1 MISLLQNPALVLIL
15 GGLLMLVVNNKLRI
29 SISLLAPITAMLVFF
44 SLPSELITSYEL
56 FGYLLTPILLD
67 SLSWIF
73 TLIFILASFIVGL
86 YSMHTNNRIEQVSV
100 YLYAGSALGAVL
112 AGDLLTLFVFWEISA
127 LTSTLI
133 IWSSNNP
140 QAYKAGMRYLL
151 IHITSGLLL
160 MVGSIL
166 HYHETQ
172 TLAFS
177 LMGLDSL
184 AHTLIFFAFAIKC
197 AFPLL
202 HNWLHDSYPKASA
215 TGAVALSA
223 FTTKLAVYCF
233 ARGFAG
239 TEELIWIGATM
250 AAFPIFFA
258 VIENDLRRVL
268 SYSLNSQLGFMIV
281 GVGIGTE
288 LALNGT
294 AAHAFSSVLYKALLF
309 MSMGAVLHRVG
320 TTKASELGGLYK
332 SMPWTTLFCIIGSAS
347 ISSVPLFSG
356 FVSKG
361 IILYAVAEEHL
372 WGIWIVLLFASV
384 GVVNHSA
391 IKVPFASFFAHDQGL
406 RCKEAPI
413 NMLLAMGVTAGLCIL
428 IGVAPGLLYA
438 WLPYEMDF
446 NPYTLDHIVGQ
457 FQLLFFAGLAFI
469 VLFRNGL
476 YPLETRSTILDSDWI
491 YRKLGKSLLQSFNN
505 VFANLLD
512 AIQTLKQNVSQQ
524 IYSTLYMTNGP
535 KSTLAHGVSTG
546 NMVVWVAILLFACLV
561 FYYL

>member
-1 MISLLQNPALVLIL
+1 MISLLQNPALILIL
-15 GGLLMLVVNNKLRI
+15 GGLLMLLVNNKLRI
-29 SISLLAPITAMLVFF
+29 TISLFTPIAAMLVFF
-44 SLPSELITSYEL
+44 SMPGELNTSYEL
-56 FGYLLTPILLD
+56 FGYLLNPVRLD

-86 YSMHTNNRIEQVSV
+86 YSMHTHNRMEQVSV

-133 IWSSNNP
+133 IWSSSNP
-140 QAYKAGMRYLL
+140 KAYQAGMRYLL
-151 IHITSGLLL
+151 MHIMSGLLL

-166 HYHETQ
+166 HYQETQ
-172 TLAFS
+172 SLSFS
-177 LMGLDSL
+177 LMALDSL
-184 AHTLIFFAFAIKC
+184 AQVLIFAAFAIKC

-215 TGAVALSA
+215 TGTVALSA
-223 FTTKLAVYCF
+223 YTTKLAVYCF

-239 TEELIWIGATM
+239 SEELIWIGATM
-250 AAFPIFFA
+250 AVFPIFYA
-258 VIENDLRRVL
+258 VLENDLRRVL
-268 SYSLNSQLGFMIV
+268 TYSLNSQLGFMIV
-281 GVGIGTE
+281 GVGIGSE

-294 AAHAFSSVLYKALLF
+294 AAHAFCSVLYKALLL
-309 MSMGAVLHRVG
+309 MSMGAVLHRIG
-320 TTKASELGGLYK
+320 TTKASDLGGLYK
-332 SMPWTTLFCIIGSAS
+332 SMPWTTLFCIIGAAS

-384 GVVNHSA
+384 GVINHSA

-413 NMLLAMGVTAGLCIL
+413 NMLLAMGLTAGLCIL
-428 IGVAPGLLYA
+428 VGVAPDLLYA

-446 NPYTLDHIVGQ
+446 NAYTLDHIVGQ

-469 VLFRNGL
+469 ILFRNGL
-476 YPLETRSTILDSDWI
+476 YPIETPSIILDTDWI
-491 YRKLGKSLLQSFNN
+491 YRKLGKNILALFNN
-505 VFANLLD
+505 LL
-512 AIQTLKQNVSQQ
+512 ARFLASIQTLKLNISEK
-524 IYSTLYMTNGP
+524 IHSTLYITNGP